1 MESFFLMHQL
11 MQILFLLV
19 FLGAIGSVLVT
30 IFRDLNQWNKN
41 NHSPRLTVEAEVVEK
56 RMQVR
61 RRNTGNQGHMNYRT
75 YTDYYATFQFES
87 GDRLELKLA
96 DSEAGLIVEGDKG
109 KLTFQG
115 TRFISFQRSI

>member
-1 MESFFLMHQL
+1 MESFFLIHQL
-11 MQILFLLV
+11 MSILFLLV
-19 FLGAIGSVLVT
+19 FLAAIGSVLVT

-41 NHSPRLTVEAEVVEK
+41 NHSPRLTVEAVVVEK

-61 RRNTGNQGHMNYRT
+61 RRNTGNRSHMNYRT

-115 TRFISFQRSI
+115 TRFLSFQRSI